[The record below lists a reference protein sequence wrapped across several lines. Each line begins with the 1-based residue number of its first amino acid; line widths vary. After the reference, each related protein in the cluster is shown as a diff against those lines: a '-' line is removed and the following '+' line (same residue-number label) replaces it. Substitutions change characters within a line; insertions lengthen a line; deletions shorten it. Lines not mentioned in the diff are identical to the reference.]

1 MEFFK
6 VKWGHV
12 PTLTPML
19 VRHCSYCMVVDPII
33 YIFLLKWCHAVSF
46 LWPWVQG
53 HFFNGRGNDT
63 TTNSIT
69 KRPTRDKGQEKKMN
83 WCMVR
88 QIYCA
93 KSKTW
98 KLRENKEGIS
108 VHKRNKERRVNC
120 GSSRPLQFFSPLIGS
135 I

>member
-1 MEFFK
+1 MCPPSLLC
-6 VKWGHV
+6 WSATA
-12 PTLTPML
+12 PTAWWLTPSSTFSSLNDAMQFL
-19 VRHCSYCMVVDPII
+19 SFDREYKVTFSMVGAMI
-33 YIFLLKWCHAVSF
+33 HA
-46 LWPWVQG
+46 
-53 HFFNGRGNDT
+53 

-120 GSSRPLQFFSPLIGS
+120 GSSHPLQFFSPLIGS